1 MGYST
6 GQEEAVNRAG
16 RDLARTRE
24 LILESAVKDFSQ
36 RGMEGARVDAIAESA
51 GVNKAMIYYIFG
63 SKHNLY
69 LAALEKLFEEK
80 TEGLN
85 PPPADAGPMEL
96 MAKYFDAFAR
106 NKDMVNLVIHDIA
119 VGAPALRELRDKRP
133 ELFDTFRAVSDHLAE
148 GKKQGKVASSVDTD
162 KAVILAVLTMIAILG
177 FLPHADLVREEGTAE
192 YELLTNLNEWRTYL
206 VESVGRVL
214 SPERD

>member
-1 MGYST
+1 
-6 GQEEAVNRAG
+6 
-16 RDLARTRE
+16 LARTRE
-24 LILESAVKDFSQ
+24 LILESAIKDFSVK
-36 RGMEGARVDAIAESA
+36 GIEGARVDAIAESA

-85 PPPADAGPMEL
+85 PPPVDAGPKEL
-96 MAKYFDAFAR
+96 MAKYFEAFAR

-133 ELFDTFRAVSDHLAE
+133 ELFATFRAVSEHLAE
-148 GKKQGKVASSVDTD
+148 GKKRGEIASTVDPD
-162 KAVILAVLTMIAILG
+162 KAVILAVLTMVALLG
-177 FLPHADLVREEGTAE
+177 FLPHADLVREKGSGE
-192 YELLTNLNEWRTYL
+192 YESLTNLDEWKTYL
-206 VESVGRVL
+206 VESIGRVL